1 MEMASY
7 KRMRVTE
14 LQQACEM
21 QGLEHEG
28 LNKKGL
34 ILALRSHAMHRGE
47 TEEEASDR
55 PEIEPGGDGE
65 VSFRRSVD
73 RAVNGESINETSTVR
88 GARLGEDVGA
98 EPLSLLQLKLAIAR
112 EEKEK

>member
-7 KRMRVTE
+7 KRMHVTE

-28 LNKKGL
+28 LNKKRL
-34 ILALRSHAMHRGE
+34 ILALQRHAMHRGE
-47 TEEEASDR
+47 TEEEESDR
-55 PEIEPGGDGE
+55 PEIEPDGDGE

-73 RAVNGESINETSTVR
+73 RAVNGESINVHGAWGETR
-88 GARLGEDVGA
+88 GRRGGRTTQPVTAKAGHS
-98 EPLSLLQLKLAIAR
+98 P
-112 EEKEK
+112 